1 MSEPQQRENGD
12 PRDHTERHRADA
24 LCCCLTTKGCQQE
37 QEDDGVNG
45 EGHDGR
51 GRRVAVIDPEQVG
64 RDESQQAD
72 NEVVNGKPRQDR
84 IARSPAADDHPTCED
99 GHDADE
105 EGEDGWEFDHKYA
118 HALLFF
124 STACSRI
131 YRNLTNG
138 FLSLLVSLSLYNV
151 REQVQIRTRDSHE
164 QHEDGWKF
172 VPFLPKYNYF

>member
-1 MSEPQQRENGD
+1 MSEPHQREDDD

-24 LCCCLTTKGCQQE
+24 LCCCLTTKGGQQG
-37 QEDDGVNG
+37 QEDDGVNS

-99 GHDADE
+99 GHDADK
-105 EGEDGWEFDHKYA
+105 EGEDGWEFGHECA
-118 HALLFF
+118 HALPFF
-124 STACSRI
+124 AIACSRI
-131 YRNLTNG
+131 IQGHLNRLIPKTCHAERSEAHLHLRAGASVSTIIFETLRYRSG
-138 FLSLLVSLSLYNV
+138 
-151 REQVQIRTRDSHE
+151 
-164 QHEDGWKF
+164 
-172 VPFLPKYNYF
+172 